1 MLIIYLILPICNYTI
16 HKDSKSNVMAEVRE
30 ITNSF
35 EYEKECKDIVLSR
48 NKIGGTKPISTERY
62 LELREEA
69 KSNNS
74 VVIGY
79 FEDSKLISW
88 IEIGFHESKMRGKF
102 WVISNFF
109 SSVYTSYFSFNRP
122 EFGML
127 FKAAFEIAEGR
138 GYYQYF
144 YSISQ
149 RLERVYERQWKKN
162 SYAIQGKYDL
172 TTLDIVPANTKPEYE
187 LYWRLMGKELKPD
200 AIAIKARKLK
210 GHNLLDK

>member
-1 MLIIYLILPICNYTI
+1 MHGKLNNGMI
-16 HKDSKSNVMAEVRE
+16 EVRE
-30 ITNSF
+30 ITNSV

-48 NKIGGTKPISTERY
+48 NKIGGTTPISAERY

-127 FKAAFEIAEGR
+127 FKAAFEIAESR
-138 GYYQYF
+138 GYFQYF
-144 YSISQ
+144 YCIAE

-162 SYAIQGKYDL
+162 TYAIQGKYEL
-172 TTLDIVPANTKPEYE
+172 TTLDIVPANTKPEFE
-187 LYWRLMGKELKPD
+187 LYWRLMGQELKPD
-200 AIAIKARKLK
+200 NIVIKSRKLK
-210 GHNLLDK
+210 SHNLPGK

>member
-1 MLIIYLILPICNYTI
+1 
-16 HKDSKSNVMAEVRE
+16 MAEVRE
-30 ITNSF
+30 ITNSV
-35 EYEKECKDIVLSR
+35 EYEKKREDIVLSR
-48 NKIGGTKPISTERY
+48 KKISGTKPISAERY
-62 LELREEA
+62 VELREEA

-79 FEDSKLISW
+79 FEDDKLISW

-109 SSVYTSYFSFNRP
+109 SSVWSSYFSFNRP

-127 FKAAFEIAEGR
+127 FKAAFEVAEGR

-144 YSISQ
+144 YSIAE

-172 TTLDIVPANTKPEYE
+172 TTLAVVPANTKPEFE
-187 LYWRLMGKELKPD
+187 LYWRLMGQELKPD
-200 AIAIKARKLK
+200 NIVIKARKLK
-210 GHNLLDK
+210 GHDLPDK

>member
-1 MLIIYLILPICNYTI
+1 MPVT
-16 HKDSKSNVMAEVRE
+16 EVRE

-35 EYEKECKDIVLSR
+35 EYEKDCEAIVLSR
-48 NKIGGTKPISTERY
+48 KKISGTKPISAERY

-74 VVIGY
+74 SVAIGY

-88 IEIGFHESKMRGKF
+88 LSISFHESKMRGKF
-102 WVISNFF
+102 WVISTFF
-109 SSVYTSYFSFNRP
+109 SSVYSFYFSFNRP
-122 EFGML
+122 EFGLL
-127 FKAAFEIAEGR
+127 FKKAFEIAEGR

-162 SYAIQGKYDL
+162 SYAIQGKYEL
-172 TTLDIVPANTKPEYE
+172 TTLAVVPANTKPEFE
-187 LYWRLMGKELKPD
+187 LYWRLMGQELKPD
-200 AIAIKARKLK
+200 AIVIKSRKLK
-210 GHNLLDK
+210 GYDSPDK

>member
-1 MLIIYLILPICNYTI
+1 MT
-16 HKDSKSNVMAEVRE
+16 EVRE
-30 ITNSF
+30 ITNSV
-35 EYEKECKDIVLSR
+35 EYEEECKAIVLSR
-48 NKIGGTKPISTERY
+48 NKIGGTKPISSERY

-74 VVIGY
+74 VTIGY
-79 FEDSKLISW
+79 FENGKLISW
-88 IEIGFHESKMRGKF
+88 IQLGFHESKMRGKF

-127 FKAAFEIAEGR
+127 FKAAFNVAEER

-144 YSISQ
+144 YSIAE

-172 TTLDIVPANTKPEYE
+172 TTLAVVPANTKPEFE
-187 LYWRLMGKELKPD
+187 LYWRLMGQELKPD
-200 AIAIKARKLK
+200 NIVIKSRKLK
-210 GHNLLDK
+210 GHNLPDK